1 MVTSRG
7 EKGMKV
13 KGLLSLLALAVLI
26 SASLRFT
33 QTAFSSSIGK
43 AVAKSRAAGT
53 AANPF
58 FVTTLNVNRT
68 DDTAAASACVGGVSD
83 CSLRGAII
91 NANADVSATPIVIN
105 LQPAT
110 TYNLTLTNATQEN
123 AALTGDLDI
132 TTTLHSVTIVGGG
145 PTTII
150 NASGLTSGSMRDR
163 AFQIT
168 GATVNVTFQDLKIEN
183 GTAAD

>member
-91 NANADVSATPIVIN
+91 NANADVSATSIVIN

-110 TYNLTLTNATQEN
+110 TYNLTLANGTQEN
-123 AALTGDLDI
+123 DAATGDLDI
-132 TTTLHSVTIVGGG
+132 TSSLHSLTIVGGG

-150 NASGLTSGSMRDR
+150 NAAGLNTGSNRDR
-163 AFQIT
+163 AFQIAAF
-168 GATVNVTFQDLKIEN
+168 GADVV
-183 GTAAD
+183 